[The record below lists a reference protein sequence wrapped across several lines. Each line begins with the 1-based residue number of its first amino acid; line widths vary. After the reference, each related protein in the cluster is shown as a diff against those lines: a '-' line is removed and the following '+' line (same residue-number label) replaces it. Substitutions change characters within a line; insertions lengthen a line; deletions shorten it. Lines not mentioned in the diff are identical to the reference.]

1 MDEPLAREF
10 LDRLYAHTPKDQW
23 ISLFALDR
31 REGVPMDTARKV
43 RWARLSEIDDLVH
56 EASVIADTCCV
67 WFGVSTRRT
76 RLNFGRGGED
86 DCVALPALFADIDIQ
101 GPGHKSAQ
109 LPPTEEEARQ
119 LLSYFPPPNI
129 LVHSG
134 GGLQPYWVL
143 DEPLPA
149 EEARSVLTNWAYTWE
164 EISKGYGWSIDN
176 VFELARVLRLPG
188 TFNRKRTLA
197 EPLAV
202 TVEFLDG

>member
-1 MDEPLAREF
+1 MNESASRQF
-10 LDRLYAHTPKDQW
+10 LDLLYANTPQDQW

-31 REGVPMDTARKV
+31 REGVPMDTAKKV
-43 RWARLSEIDDLVH
+43 RWARLSETEDLVR
-56 EASVIADTCCV
+56 EASLLADTCCV

-86 DCVALPALFADIDIQ
+86 DCVVLPALFADIDIQ

-109 LPPTEEEARQ
+109 LPPDEEEARK
-119 LLSYFPPPNI
+119 LLSQFSPPNI

-149 EEARSVLTNWAYTWE
+149 AEARSVLDNWAYTWQE
-164 EISKGYGWSIDN
+164 ASKDYGWAIDN

-188 TFNRKRTLA
+188 TFNRKRSLA
-197 EPLAV
+197 EPLPV
-202 TVEFLDG
+202 TVEFLDA